1 MEIRPV
7 LVLINKFIPFAFKQY
22 CLLDS
27 TYGVNDH
34 GSLYMYVSNVNK
46 RQERIKYKLIDL
58 VQDEIMLK
66 KLDRESVSMVFTVYG
81 LMLGCRESG
90 PYRVIEIDTERRILK
105 MMYEKEDIL
114 EEWDEDEFYSR
125 VYQVEKGSIF
135 RAVYFFSKRDFGD
148 TI

>member
-27 TYGVNDH
+27 TYGVNDD
-34 GSLYMYVSNVNK
+34 GSLYMSVVNVNK
-46 RQERIKYKLIDL
+46 RHEKIKYKLLDL

-66 KLDRESVSMVFTVYG
+66 KLDRESVSMIFTVYG

-90 PYRVIEIDTERRILK
+90 PYRVIEIDTEKRNLK
-105 MMYEKEDIL
+105 MMYEKEEIL
-114 EEWDEDEFYSR
+114 EEWDENEFYAR
-125 VYQVEKGSIF
+125 IHQVEKSSIF